1 MKCGARPLRMR
12 PKLFASI
19 GDYQNRQDWR
29 TNWRT
34 TCYLKCSDKALYF
47 AGPCVGKLL
56 AVSATDGEI
65 LWEHPYSNFQLIL
78 RDDALYGLSGQIDK
92 HPSMKFDLLTGKVLA
107 EVAKPRRACTRPTG
121 SADAIFFRAEDGSVR
136 LDLASLRPQWI
147 SPMRPVCQEGVTVAN
162 GLLYWWPSV
171 CDCQLTLYGITCLG
185 PAGRFRFHPRGRRIR
200 TPREERRLGGE
211 ASPVYRSQPAIGP
224 RSGRT
229 TPAVPPRRRT
239 SRRSP
244 SCSGSSIRRRPPRRA
259 CRA

>member
-1 MKCGARPLRMR
+1 MWQDAPDA

-47 AGPCVGKLL
+47 AGPCVKKLL
-56 AVSATDGEI
+56 AVSAADGEI
-65 LWEHPYSNFQLIL
+65 MWEHPYSNFQLIL

-136 LDLASLRPQWI
+136 LDLL
-147 SPMRPVCQEGVTVAN
+147 
-162 GLLYWWPSV
+162 
-171 CDCQLTLYGITCLG
+171 
-185 PAGRFRFHPRGRRIR
+185 
-200 TPREERRLGGE
+200 
-211 ASPVYRSQPAIGP
+211 
-224 RSGRT
+224 RSGRSG
-229 TPAVPPRRRT
+229 
-239 SRRSP
+239 SRRCGRSARRGSRLP
-244 SCSGSSIRRRPPRRA
+244 MASCTGGPRCVTA
-259 CRA
+259 S